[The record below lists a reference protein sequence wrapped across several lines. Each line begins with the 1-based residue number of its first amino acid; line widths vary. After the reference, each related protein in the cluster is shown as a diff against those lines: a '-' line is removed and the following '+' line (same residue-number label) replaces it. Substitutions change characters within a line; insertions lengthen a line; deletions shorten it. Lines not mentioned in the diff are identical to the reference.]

1 MVTGRVTL
9 VRLCAW
15 AVVLVLVFAPTAA
28 LADSPEAPPERIV
41 SLEYTETEMLLTLG
55 VTPVGVADR
64 EGYRKWVDILSERLE
79 GAADVGLR
87 QEPSFEEMM
96 ELEPDLILAPA
107 FRHRAIRERLQEI
120 APTVLVESVP
130 DDPQSS
136 YYRRMKEVFR
146 EIAALVDRTPAAEAA
161 LEDLEAALTAERKRL
176 AGAGLSGTR
185 VAFLY
190 PVPGSNRFRLFTPNS
205 LVMGTAERLGL
216 EPAAVGEGESF
227 GFRLVGI
234 EALAELGGETVV
246 VLSVPDDPETR
257 AGVKDNPVW
266 QALPFVRQGQVRMI
280 DDRFWPFGGPLSI
293 RRLAGQLVEALIEG
307 HAASQDH

>member
-1 MVTGRVTL
+1 MGRLRT
-9 VRLCAW
+9 CA
-15 AVVLVLVFAPTAA
+15 AVLALAFAPTVA
-28 LADSPEAPPERIV
+28 LAESPDVPPERV
-41 SLEYTETEMLLTLG
+41 VALEYTETEMLLTLD

-79 GAADVGLR
+79 GVADVGLR

-96 ELEPDLILAPA
+96 ELDPDLILAPA
-107 FRHRAIRERLQEI
+107 FRHRAISERLQEI
-120 APTVLVESVP
+120 APIVLVESVP
-130 DDPQSS
+130 EDPQAS
-136 YYRRMKEVFR
+136 YFHQMQEVFR

-161 LEDLEAALTAERKRL
+161 LEELETALGAERKRL
-176 AGAGLSGTR
+176 AEAGLSGTP
-185 VAFLY
+185 VAFIY

-216 EPAAVGEGESF
+216 EPAAVGAGESF

-234 EALAELGGETVV
+234 ETLAELGGETVV
-246 VLSVPDDPETR
+246 FLSVPEDPETR
-257 AGVKDNPVW
+257 ARVKEDPVW

-293 RRLAGQLVEALIEG
+293 RRLAGQLADALIKGREKTSG
-307 HAASQDH
+307 H